1 MKYTVCIYNFKS
13 KSVLSVQSSF
23 TPASTMII
31 RYSVDI
37 HKVSGVYNP
46 TNIWTIP
53 GRTCMVMIAFIL
65 RIYNWNLT
73 IPVIHTFYCFA

>member
-31 RYSVDI
+31 HSIDI

-53 GRTCMVMIAFIL
+53 GTCMVMIAFIL
-65 RIYNWNLT
+65 RIYNLNLT